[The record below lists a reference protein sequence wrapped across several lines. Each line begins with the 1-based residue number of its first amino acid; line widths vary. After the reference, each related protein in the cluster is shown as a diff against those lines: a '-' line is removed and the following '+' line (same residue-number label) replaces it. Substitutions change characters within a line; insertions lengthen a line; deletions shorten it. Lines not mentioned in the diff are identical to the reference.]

1 MTDTVGF
8 VASAMNDITPI
19 ITVTASNYDVVNQG
33 GLALNG
39 HSMWFIGSSIEMLQK
54 RFGAMGRYTIAH
66 DGHGR
71 PTDAFNRPYIK
82 TCYKE

>member
-1 MTDTVGF
+1 MADTVGF
-8 VASAMNDITPI
+8 VASGMNDIAPI
-19 ITVTASNYDVVNQG
+19 ITVTSSNYEVVSQG

-39 HSMWFIGSSIEMLQK
+39 RSMWFIWLFNRNASES
-54 RFGAMGRYTIAH
+54 MGRYTIAH

-71 PTDAFNRPYIK
+71 PTDAFNRSYIK